1 MRNHCQWSSIE
12 RHQMVGFIRF
22 GNDFTQNFYQIEIPL
37 KVTNL
42 PQPQL
47 QIVPCECWFGLARRN
62 EFIVGIIDQVKILA
76 MSINRIHFR
85 LMEFIIQIMIW
96 LIRMVTEVI
105 ACGYKRKSNFG
116 LVRTLMVG
124 VKTMK
129 LETISKVRF
138 GSMNCVWLIWTIKVV
153 WLHY

>member
-1 MRNHCQWSSIE
+1 VSADLVWPE
-12 RHQMVGFIRF
+12 
-22 GNDFTQNFYQIEIPL
+22 E
-37 KVTNL
+37 
-42 PQPQL
+42 
-47 QIVPCECWFGLARRN
+47 N